1 MASESVVGVSG
12 GGGAPAK
19 LLGELERSP
28 LRQEGQ
34 RQAAVDG
41 VKAQH
46 AAIAANLVRPDEN
59 VANSDSNSGQRA
71 GTLYSESELAEAVA
85 TVADFLQNRSR
96 NLSFAIDE
104 QSGKTVVK
112 VVDGSTSEVIRQIP
126 SEEVLAISRTIKEL
140 QQEIG
145 QKTGILLD
153 GKSGILFEKNA

>member
-28 LRQEGQ
+28 LRQESQ

-41 VKAQH
+41 VKESN
-46 AAIAANLVRPDEN
+46 AAIVANPVRPDER
-59 VANSDSNSGQRA
+59 VGTSNSDQRSGL
-71 GTLYSESELAEAVA
+71 TYSESELAEAVA

-140 QQEIG
+140 QREIG

-153 GKSGILFEKNA
+153 GKSGILFEKSA